1 MTTTLVNASCAGELT
16 QALHA
21 FISHLDER
29 RYDELLA
36 AFAPQGRWLRQGR
49 WLEGRDA
56 ILQALQARPAGMRVR
71 HVMSNAWAWHGEG
84 GVVHQE
90 AYMTAFRQLEGEA
103 VASLFRI
110 NRVTSVW
117 RRRGEGWELLEQ
129 QLIPD
134 LEFGA

>member
-1 MTTTLVNASCAGELT
+1 MQTTVSPSTRHWL
-16 QALHA
+16 
-21 FISHLDER
+21 
-29 RYDELLA
+29 
-36 AFAPQGRWLRQGR
+36 PQGRWLG
-49 WLEGRDA
+49 GRDA

-117 RRRGEGWELLEQ
+117 RSEEHTSELQ
-129 QLIPD
+129 SQR
-134 LEFGA
+134 